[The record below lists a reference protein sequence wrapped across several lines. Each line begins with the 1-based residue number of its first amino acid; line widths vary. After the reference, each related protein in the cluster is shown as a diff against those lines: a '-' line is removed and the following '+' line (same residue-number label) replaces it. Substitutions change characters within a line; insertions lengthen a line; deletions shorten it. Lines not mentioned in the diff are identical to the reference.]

1 MKTLLAILILS
12 LSGQADADSFNIEER
27 PAKQAESVSL
37 PNKAGGEIVF
47 TPYKGKCVEGSLT
60 SYIRE
65 QSGRISLFGCWTYD
79 NSAEAL
85 FVQWNDGTS
94 YSYK

>member
-12 LSGQADADSFNIEER
+12 LSSQADADSFNIEER
-27 PAKQAESVSL
+27 QAKPAESVTFK
-37 PNKAGGEIVF
+37 NKAGGEIVF
-47 TPYKGKCVEGSLT
+47 TPFRGKCDEGSLA

-65 QSGRISLFGCWTYD
+65 KSGQISLWGCWVFD
-79 NSAEAL
+79 SSANAI
-85 FVQWNDGTS
+85 FVNWNDGTS